1 MIIIRLTP
9 PNNYHMLK
17 TKHNINSTILSTTS
31 LSRMAIE
38 KKFDDTIDLV
48 VHHSHYSFNFKKTK
62 NIRKLKE
69 LKKIIYHNH

>member
-17 TKHNINSTILSTTS
+17 TKHNINSTILSTTTTTS

-38 KKFDDTIDLV
+38 EKFDDTIDLV

-62 NIRKLKE
+62 NIGKLKE
-69 LKKIIYHNH
+69 